1 MDLNNF
7 PEGLRVLA
15 IDGDRTTLLVL
26 KRQLQLCNYNN
37 VTTVTEAET
46 ALDMLRERKDRD
58 DQFDLVISDV
68 FIPGMNGFKLLE
80 FIVKE
85 MDIPVIMLS
94 ANDEM
99 ETMAR
104 GIMHGACDYVVKPGC
119 MEQFRNIWTHVVR
132 KNVADPKNNINDGKK
147 LGADHTK
154 KHSKKNKRD
163 VGCPE
168 KAKEGTSTQRKQKIK
183 WSDHL
188 HSKFVEAI
196 NQIGIDRAV
205 PKKILEVMNV
215 DGLNKDNIASHLQ
228 KYRIH
233 LRKKLSEGTLNR
245 SSPFV
250 DEPQACLSD
259 HSAANVNVP
268 ESFQYHQELVQ
279 PSPNSVGGSSLS
291 STFARLSGPSV
302 FGTHNFLQHDMGPV
316 GLPKDSVPVPVQDV
330 SKLVYSSMFSAAASS
345 GSLSSTSQCFPSG
358 PYNSYFANI
367 SNGVAFNT
375 SKPFTSDNSVSP
387 TANISNDSSTSAMST
402 GFPSSSSC
410 NSYASILRGK
420 MLEANRGIPFDTDSF
435 FEEIA
440 DAENLQLHSPE
451 MVNQPS
457 ILLQSSS
464 YGPLNDI
471 AKESHQLPGLCN
483 PNDSSR
489 VSLPSRFSDI
499 CHSAGTSVSSS
510 QGNLSRINQIS
521 RFVASSGH
529 VLSFGS
535 GHQDQ
540 MAGIQGRTTPILGF
554 SRQEAPFIFGSSTMP
569 IGSSA
574 QGSSSYVRPPMT
586 DLHVG
591 NSVMPTQMLNDRVH
605 LATSL
610 EVVLLISKALVTKG
624 TTATSSLQEQGRHWM
639 GRLTIWIA
647 F

>member
-1 MDLNNF
+1 M
-7 PEGLRVLA
+7 
-15 IDGDRTTLLVL
+15 
-26 KRQLQLCNYNN
+26 
-37 VTTVTEAET
+37 
-46 ALDMLRERKDRD
+46 
-58 DQFDLVISDV
+58 
-68 FIPGMNGFKLLE
+68 
-80 FIVKE
+80 
-85 MDIPVIMLS
+85 
-94 ANDEM
+94 
-99 ETMAR
+99 
-104 GIMHGACDYVVKPGC
+104 
-119 MEQFRNIWTHVVR
+119 
-132 KNVADPKNNINDGKK
+132 
-147 LGADHTK
+147 
-154 KHSKKNKRD
+154 
-163 VGCPE
+163 
-168 KAKEGTSTQRKQKIK
+168 
-183 WSDHL
+183 
-188 HSKFVEAI
+188 
-196 NQIGIDRAV
+196 
-205 PKKILEVMNV
+205 
-215 DGLNKDNIASHLQ
+215 
-228 KYRIH
+228 
-233 LRKKLSEGTLNR
+233 
-245 SSPFV
+245 
-250 DEPQACLSD
+250 
-259 HSAANVNVP
+259 
-268 ESFQYHQELVQ
+268 Q

-440 DAENLQLHSPE
+440 DAEMPTSSSQPLQHPELANQPMVHIQPSSVGLFNQVPFSNNLQLHSPE